1 MDRRRKNNMSAAQRR
16 VAAAAGRKK
25 PKPSAAMKS
34 RLDAAKT
41 VLRRHYSEVYD
52 AGIDDPRFKGMVR
65 IGARKYSASEALK
78 MAADILA
85 KEATRQRELRSQYNL
100 PPEKGNR

>member
-1 MDRRRKNNMSAAQRR
+1 MDKRRQNNLTSQQRRK
-16 VAAAAGRKK
+16 AAAAGRRK
-25 PKPSAAMKS
+25 PKADKAAKG

-52 AGIDDPRFKGMVR
+52 AGIDDPRFRGMVR
-65 IGARKYSASEALK
+65 VGARKYTASEALK

-85 KEATRQRELRSQYNL
+85 KEEARQKELRLLYNIRPKL
-100 PPEKGNR
+100 N